1 MAEPIEIEEEEKV
14 ETSKCVQ
21 EGETSSLAPGGGP
34 MMMNRKEKRKALKK
48 EKRKEKRK
56 ELAEKAREE
65 EEARINDAEEQRRI
79 QLAEER
85 ENERMERERR
95 EFEERER
102 LFLEALARKKAEEEE
117 EERRRALE
125 EEESKKIQVAHE
137 NEGNEDDEWEYIEE
151 GPPEII
157 WQGNEIIVK
166 KKKVRVKKKDAD
178 LQAKTEDPN
187 RPTSNPLPPQSE
199 AFSDYKNMFSAQQLL
214 ENVAQ
219 QVPNFGTEQDKAHC
233 PFHLKTGACRFG
245 SRCSRVHFYPD
256 KSCTL
261 LIKNMYSG
269 PGLAWEQDEGL
280 EYMDEEVERC
290 YEEFY
295 EDVHTE
301 FLKFGE
307 IVNFKVCRNG
317 SSHLRGNVYVH
328 YKSLDSAAL
337 AYQSINGRYFA
348 GKQYMDEEVERCYE
362 EFYEDVHTEF
372 LKFGEIV
379 NFKVCRNGSSHLRG
393 NVYVHYKSLDSAAL
407 AYQSI
412 NGRYFAGKQV
422 TCEFVSVTR
431 WKIAICGEYMKLR
444 FKACSRG
451 TACNFIHCFRNP
463 GGDYEWADLDKPPPR
478 YWLKRMAAL
487 FGHSNESGYEKQMER
502 ESSEQL
508 WNTRK
513 ILTTDTESAFSG
525 LILALCSKRVTVKLL
540 VDTAY
545 FSSGGDQF
553 MIELQSE
560 PICSSEVVHC
570 HMLLAWWGYAG
581 GMWVCKGRKGGGG
594 ERERVRLWRH
604 HSRRSRSREREC
616 LSGSSREH
624 YEEHDLHRRVHRQRH
639 NSDARRQSKVLDEK
653 IGTEET
659 SSRNYRH
666 KNRTHDI
673 DSDLDWDKDKNRKHD
688 RKRKSSRHQINVSEL
703 RDDRDRKSKASATD
717 SDGDMSDRETGKDR
731 YHGRTKKSS
740 ERQRKVSEILDDFD
754 DSKNTIRGTD
764 YSGDR
769 LSEDKDRGRLRR
781 QSSRYW
787 NQVSVSPDDYW
798 DSRSRDHDS
807 DSSDGGL
814 DADRDEHDRHSRECL
829 RNSNEISVLSDDQG
843 GLKKIFNNKVHQR
856 ESDLAK
862 FKLQK
867 VQEHSHSSRRDCLG
881 RETSE
886 ADFPDERLKS
896 GENLENTNS
905 SRYDRRIK
913 SHDLESRYGSNK
925 KADKRGHQ
933 ESEKEFPD
941 KHKKSKRK
949 FKKDE
954 RVYYDSPDRFEGRS
968 KSYDSEYY
976 LDDGTGR
983 WEPD

>member
-1 MAEPIEIEEEEKV
+1 ML
-14 ETSKCVQ
+14 
-21 EGETSSLAPGGGP
+21 LA
-34 MMMNRKEKRKALKK
+34 
-48 EKRKEKRK
+48 
-56 ELAEKAREE
+56 
-65 EEARINDAEEQRRI
+65 
-79 QLAEER
+79 
-85 ENERMERERR
+85 
-95 EFEERER
+95 F
-102 LFLEALARKKAEEEE
+102 
-117 EERRRALE
+117 
-125 EEESKKIQVAHE
+125 
-137 NEGNEDDEWEYIEE
+137 
-151 GPPEII
+151 
-157 WQGNEIIVK
+157 
-166 KKKVRVKKKDAD
+166 
-178 LQAKTEDPN
+178 
-187 RPTSNPLPPQSE
+187 
-199 AFSDYKNMFSAQQLL
+199 
-214 ENVAQ
+214 
-219 QVPNFGTEQDKAHC
+219 
-233 PFHLKTGACRFG
+233 
-245 SRCSRVHFYPD
+245 
-256 KSCTL
+256 
-261 LIKNMYSG
+261 
-269 PGLAWEQDEGL
+269 
-280 EYMDEEVERC
+280 
-290 YEEFY
+290 
-295 EDVHTE
+295 
-301 FLKFGE
+301 
-307 IVNFKVCRNG
+307 
-317 SSHLRGNVYVH
+317 
-328 YKSLDSAAL
+328 
-337 AYQSINGRYFA
+337 
-348 GKQYMDEEVERCYE
+348 QYMDEEVERCYE

-513 ILTTDTESAFSG
+513 ILTTDTE
-525 LILALCSKRVTVKLL
+525 
-540 VDTAY
+540 
-545 FSSGGDQF
+545 
-553 MIELQSE
+553 
-560 PICSSEVVHC
+560 
-570 HMLLAWWGYAG
+570 
-581 GMWVCKGRKGGGG
+581 
-594 ERERVRLWRH
+594 RH

-673 DSDLDWDKDKNRKHD
+673 DSDLDWSNRDKDKNRKHD

-740 ERQRKVSEILDDFD
+740 ERRRKVSEILDDFD

-798 DSRSRDHDS
+798 DSWSRDHDS